1 MEVICLQ
8 DGAFYALVEEVV
20 QRMKEKLEIKE
31 DKWISDKE
39 AMHKLRIQS
48 KSTLQE
54 MRNNGEISF
63 SQPKRKVILYDAASI
78 DEYLEKHRKNTF

>member
-8 DGAFYALVEEVV
+8 DEAFYALVEEVV
-20 QRMKEKLEIKE
+20 QRMKEKLAVKE
-31 DKWISDKE
+31 DKWISDEE
-39 AMHKLRIQS
+39 AMIKLRIKS

-63 SQPKRKVILYDAASI
+63 SQPKRKVILYDRDSI
-78 DEYLEKHRKNTF
+78 DAYLEKHRKSTF